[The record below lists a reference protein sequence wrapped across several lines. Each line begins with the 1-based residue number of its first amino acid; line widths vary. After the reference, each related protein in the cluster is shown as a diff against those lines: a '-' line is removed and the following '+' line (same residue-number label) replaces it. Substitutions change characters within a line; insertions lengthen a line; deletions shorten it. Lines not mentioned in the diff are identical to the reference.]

1 MHKSF
6 LRLLDDT
13 NAKVINVIEENDE
26 IIQGKLIFGN
36 KQYQIIDGV
45 PVFFIEGVLDNSKEQ
60 IQTNKTFSYKWGE
73 VCTRYNTQAFNVSMK
88 FVMKRLK
95 PLGIHN
101 ENDFKNFL
109 RDRKTILEVGSGM
122 GWMSYYMAQNT
133 DGDVISC
140 EIGNGVFKGYN
151 LCKEL
156 NNCHMVKADLMNL
169 PFANEFFDYIHADG
183 VLHHTPDCKNAIKTL
198 YDKLNRGGVF
208 WFYIY
213 KEMNPVKHFCDD
225 YIRKVYSEMEPSEAL
240 EECKAFTELGRELS
254 KITAKIKLDR
264 PIKILNIPAGIYD
277 VQRFI
282 YYNFLKCYWNE
293 EAGYEYSNITN
304 YDWYT
309 PNNASQQTVDEVEGW
324 LKEFGIEKYDFY
336 VGNPNGLNVVLY
348 K

>member
-198 YDKLNRGGVF
+198 YDKLNRGG
-208 WFYIY
+208 
-213 KEMNPVKHFCDD
+213 
-225 YIRKVYSEMEPSEAL
+225 
-240 EECKAFTELGRELS
+240 
-254 KITAKIKLDR
+254 
-264 PIKILNIPAGIYD
+264 IL
-277 VQRFI
+277 
-282 YYNFLKCYWNE
+282 
-293 EAGYEYSNITN
+293 
-304 YDWYT
+304 
-309 PNNASQQTVDEVEGW
+309 
-324 LKEFGIEKYDFY
+324 
-336 VGNPNGLNVVLY
+336 VLHL
-348 K
+348 